1 MTTQVPQFGNVHI
14 RFRRAKHFD
23 ASFTASF
30 GAFEIL
36 GTDLT
41 GATSDWLETRCSR
54 QTSIQREPVREW
66 LVWWRESRY

>member
-30 GAFEIL
+30 GAFEKYTKWGKI
-36 GTDLT
+36 
-41 GATSDWLETRCSR
+41 AR
-54 QTSIQREPVREW
+54 V
-66 LVWWRESRY
+66 